1 MESKNNF
8 RSLEKWKNE
17 IAIVGM
23 ACRFPGANDYNQFWQ
38 NLEQGVNSVTEIPG
52 QRWQLS
58 NFYSPLL
65 QQPNKSISKW
75 GGFVQEVDQFDAS
88 FFGISPREAIRI
100 DPQQRL
106 MLELSWL
113 CLEDAGYSP
122 LELSGS
128 PIGVFIG
135 ACSYD
140 SILTLNEEE
149 IDVHSGT
156 GSWTTMIP
164 NRISAYFNFSG
175 PSLPVDTACSS
186 SLVAIH
192 QAINALKEQECDQA
206 LVGGI
211 SVLLSPTTYIQ
222 MSQQNMLSPRGKCR
236 TFDSGADGYVR
247 GEGAGVILLK
257 PLEKAIQDKDHIHGV
272 IKGSAVNHGGKART
286 LTSPNIYAQ
295 AKVIRAAHQ
304 KADIA
309 PNTISYIETHGTGT
323 PLGDPIEI
331 NGLKRAFRQKEA
343 QGEHELTQS
352 KHSYCGLGTVKTNL
366 GHLEGAAG
374 IAGVIKVLLAMKHRK
389 LPKLL
394 NFEQLNPHI
403 KLEGSP
409 FYIVLENQ
417 NWEQIKTQK
426 GETIPRRSGVSAF
439 GIGGTNAHIVLE
451 EAPSQLQNQNVI
463 KNEDY
468 IERSLEI
475 LTLSA
480 KTETA
485 LQELVTNYY
494 KYLQSDKQTELGDIC
509 YTANTGRAHFNHRLA
524 FIAAN
529 KQELAEKLH
538 QYQSKEQVPGITSG
552 KISSSSSPRKI
563 AFLFTGQG
571 SQYVNMGRQ
580 LYQTQAVF
588 RAAID
593 QCEQILGSQLEY
605 PLLEILYPSTTEAES
620 LSRLNQTA
628 YTQVALFAVE
638 YALAQLW
645 QSWGIKPDVVV
656 GHSVGEYVAATIARI
671 ISLEDGLK
679 LIAARGSLMQKLSND
694 GEMVAVMAS
703 AQQVESL
710 LSEYSHTVSLAA
722 INAPKNVVISGE
734 KTAVAAICQ
743 QLSSVGIKTKRL
755 QVSHAF
761 HSPLMTPMLAEFE
774 VIANQITYHQPQIP
788 VISNLT
794 GEIADERITTAQY
807 WLDHVLQPV
816 MFAQSMQTLS
826 SQGYEVFLEVGPQPH
841 LLSMGR
847 QCLPQQVGVWL
858 ASMRTGV
865 SEWQQMLSSLAQLYV
880 QGVAVDWSGFERDYH
895 RQKVV
900 LPTYPFQ
907 RQRYWIEM
915 SNGRYQD
922 KSITSE
928 NDSSLIVNLIKQGE
942 IKALT
947 QQLETVGNLSKS
959 EVALLPKLLKLMVQQ
974 HQQQLTKASIG
985 EIPLLQQKSV
995 QKLEI
1000 LQELQAVS
1008 TIKYKQILIEYLQK
1022 QIRKILQI
1030 NVSHSLDTQQSILEL
1045 GFDSLS
1051 VIELKIQLE
1060 AQLKVTIPASE
1071 IIQGPSIIELAE
1083 QLTEQLIQDSSVSN
1097 MASSQDEITEL
1108 ANQTASWIA
1117 YHKPKPNS
1125 YLRLFC
1131 FHPWGSSASIFKNW
1145 SDELPPHIEVLPIQ
1159 LPGRQQRLKEKPF
1172 TEFVTLIQVLGDFIH
1187 PYLDKPFAFYGHSM
1201 GALIAFELAYVVKQ
1215 KYNINPQYLFLGGA
1229 QPPSDVS
1236 FLNRIENL
1244 SQNQT
1249 LNYLLDISE
1258 IPEAIYND
1266 KSLVEEFME
1275 IFKADLQL
1283 LQSYCHK
1290 EQEPLD
1296 CPIYIFGGVDDASI
1310 SEKQLSLWYRYT
1322 QNTFKL
1328 QMLPGKHMF
1337 LNTSR
1342 KLILDIIYQEI
1353 LKLNSNE

>member
-1 MESKNNF
+1 MYQ
-8 RSLEKWKNE
+8 LEE
-17 IAIVGM
+17 EFFDEHQDIAIIAMSG
-23 ACRFPGANDYNQFWQ
+23 RFPGSNNIEQFWQ
-38 NLEQGVNSVTEIPG
+38 NIRDGVESIRFFSEEE
-52 QRWQLS
+52 
-58 NFYSPLL
+58 LL
-65 QQPNKSISKW
+65 AAGVKPERFNNPNYVRASGTPSDI
-75 GGFVQEVDQFDAS
+75 DMFDAS
-88 FFGISPREAIRI
+88 FFGCSPKDAIEI

-106 MLELSWL
+106 FLECAW
-113 CLEDAGYSP
+113 EVIERGGYNP
-122 LELSGS
+122 NVYEGS
-128 PIGVFIG
+128 IGVYAG
-135 ACSYD
+135 CSINSYLINNLD
-140 SILTLNEEE
+140 SESDLGLQVYLKGGDKDYLATRVAYHLNLT
-149 IDVHSGT
+149 
-156 GSWTTMIP
+156 
-164 NRISAYFNFSG
+164 G
-175 PSLPVDTACSS
+175 PAVSVQTACST
-186 SLVAIH
+186 SLVAVHIAC
-192 QAINALKEQECDQA
+192 QSLLNGECDMALAGGVSIFVSQEPGYLYQDGLVASPDGHCRAFDAQA
-206 LVGGI
+206 NGTVPSNGI
-211 SVLLSPTTYIQ
+211 GIVLLKGLKDAI
-222 MSQQNMLSPRGKCR
+222 
-236 TFDSGADGYVR
+236 ADGDYIY
-247 GEGAGVILLK
+247 A
-257 PLEKAIQDKDHIHGV
+257 V
-272 IKGSAVNHGGKART
+272 IKGSAINNDGSLKVGYTAPSVEGQAAV
-286 LTSPNIYAQ
+286 IAQ
-295 AKVIRAAHQ
+295 AHAVAGV
-304 KADIA
+304 D
-309 PNTISYIETHGTGT
+309 PETITYIEAHGTGT
-323 PLGDPIEI
+323 QLGDPIEI
-331 NGLKRAFRQKEA
+331 AGLTKAFQQSTDK
-343 QGEHELTQS
+343 QG
-352 KHSYCGLGTVKTNL
+352 YCAIGSVKTNI
-366 GHLEGAAG
+366 GHLVTAAG
-374 IAGVIKVLLAMKHRK
+374 VAGLIKATLALQHKLL
-389 LPKLL
+389 PPSL
-394 NFEQLNPHI
+394 NFEKPNPKI
-403 KLEGSP
+403 DFANSP
-409 FYIVLENQ
+409 FYVNTTLAE
-417 NWEQIKTQK
+417 WKTN
-426 GETIPRRSGVSAF
+426 GTPRRAGVSSF
-439 GIGGTNAHIVLE
+439 GVGGTNAHLVLQ
-451 EAPSQLQNQNVI
+451 EAPKQVKS
-463 KNEDY
+463 KNLY
-468 IERSLEI
+468 ERSLEI

-1022 QIRKILQI
+1022 QIRKILKI